1 MKKKFNHTY
10 TIKVFALSIAT
21 FAFVACSSQETKQ
34 KKRQDEI
41 TAYAEAINTNP
52 TALNPQKA
60 DTMINLYN
68 NYIKDYPQDTM
79 SEFYLFQ
86 MYNIYSAMN
95 NCDSALA
102 CLDRIIKEYPN
113 GKKVGAAYFFKGVV
127 LNDVCL
133 NKEESIKAF
142 EKYIELYPD
151 NPHVETAKRMIQLDT
166 MKKPMQ
172 LLEDNNDNGAK

>member
-1 MKKKFNHTY
+1 MEKNFNHTY
-10 TIKVFALSIAT
+10 IIKVLTLGIAIL
-21 FAFVACSSQETKQ
+21 AFVACSSQETKQ

-60 DTMINLYN
+60 DTMINL
-68 NYIKDYPQDTM
+68 
-79 SEFYLFQ
+79 
-86 MYNIYSAMN
+86 YNIYSAMN

-142 EKYIELYPD
+142 EKYIELYPN

-172 LLEDNNDNGAK
+172 LLEKSNDNEAK